1 MNQDS
6 IRQTIETVINLM
18 AASAM
23 TAPKAGGKDCLE
35 IIAITA
41 PDDLQKIA
49 DAMRQY
55 AHNST
60 KENYWHRDAD
70 NTESA
75 QGLLLIGLAGPV
87 TAGYD
92 CGGCGYSTC
101 KEFEEGRELQD
112 FTMGY
117 SGPHCIMRMM
127 DIGVALA
134 SAAKQAS
141 LFNVDNRVQQR
152 VGAAARALG
161 YIDCE
166 VAMGV
171 PVSISG
177 KSIFYD
183 RKTLSK
189 KALQEKKENS

>member
-1 MNQDS
+1 MNHKS
-6 IRQTIETVINLM
+6 IKETIETVINLM

-35 IIAITA
+35 IVALTD

-49 DAMRQY
+49 DEMRKY
-55 AHNST
+55 AHNSS
-60 KENYWHRDAD
+60 KENYWHRDAA
-70 NTESA
+70 NIENA
-75 QGLLLIGLAGPV
+75 QGVLLIGLAGPV

-92 CGGCGYSTC
+92 CGGCGYRTC
-101 KEFEEGRELQD
+101 KEFEDSRELKD
-112 FTMGY
+112 FELGY
-117 SGPHCIMRMM
+117 TGPHCIMRMM

-166 VAMGV
+166 VAMGI

-183 RKTLSK
+183 RKTPSK
-189 KALQEKKENS
+189 KTLTDQK

>member
-1 MNQDS
+1 MNQKG
-6 IRQTIETVINLM
+6 ITETIETVINLM

-35 IIAITA
+35 IVAITDN
-41 PDDLQKIA
+41 DDLQKIA
-49 DAMRQY
+49 DEMREY
-55 AHNST
+55 AHNSS
-60 KENYWHRDAD
+60 KENYWHRDAA
-70 NTESA
+70 NTENA

-92 CGGCGYSTC
+92 CGGCGYATC
-101 KEFEEGRELQD
+101 KEFEDSRELKT
-112 FTMGY
+112 FEMGY
-117 SGPHCIMRMM
+117 TGPHCIMRMM

-166 VAMGV
+166 VAMGI

-189 KALQEKKENS
+189 QALADKKLS

>member
-1 MNQDS
+1 MNQKS
-6 IRQTIETVINLM
+6 IKETIETVINLM

-35 IIAITA
+35 IVALT
-41 PDDLQKIA
+41 DSKDLQRVA
-49 DAMRQY
+49 DEMRKY
-55 AHNST
+55 AHNSS
-60 KENYWHRDAD
+60 KENYWHRDAA
-70 NTESA
+70 NTETA
-75 QGLLLIGLAGPV
+75 QGVLLIGLAGPV

-101 KEFEEGRELQD
+101 KEFEDSRELKD
-112 FTMGY
+112 FEMGY
-117 SGPHCIMRMM
+117 TGPHCIMRMM

-166 VAMGV
+166 VAMGI

-189 KALQEKKENS
+189 KTLEESKA

>member
-1 MNQDS
+1 MNEKS
-6 IRQTIETVINLM
+6 ITATIETVINLM
-18 AASAM
+18 AASAI

-35 IIAITA
+35 IVAIT
-41 PDDLQKIA
+41 DTDELQKIA
-49 DAMRQY
+49 DEMRKY
-55 AHNST
+55 AHNSS
-60 KENYWHRDAD
+60 KENYWHRDAA
-70 NTESA
+70 NTETA

-101 KEFEEGRELQD
+101 KEFEDSRDLKD
-112 FTMGY
+112 FEMGY
-117 SGPHCIMRMM
+117 TGPHCIMRMM
-127 DIGVALA
+127 DIGVALS

-141 LFNVDNRVQQR
+141 ILNIDNRVQQR

-166 VAMGV
+166 VAMGI
-171 PVSISG
+171 PVSING

-189 KALQEKKENS
+189 KAMEANKA

>member
-1 MNQDS
+1 MNESS
-6 IRQTIETVINLM
+6 IKATIETVINLM
-18 AASAM
+18 AASAI

-35 IIAITA
+35 IVAITD
-41 PDDLQKIA
+41 PDDLGKIA
-49 DAMRQY
+49 AEMRKY
-55 AHNST
+55 AHNSS
-60 KENYWHRDAD
+60 KENYWQRDAA
-70 NTESA
+70 NAECA

-101 KEFEEGRELQD
+101 KEFEDSRELKD
-112 FTMGY
+112 FEMGY
-117 SGPHCIMRMM
+117 TGPHCIMRMM
-127 DIGVALA
+127 DIGVALS

-141 LFNVDNRVQQR
+141 ILNIDNRVQQR

-166 VAMGV
+166 VAMGI
-171 PVSISG
+171 PVSING

-183 RKTLSK
+183 RKTPSK
-189 KALQEKKENS
+189 KSLTTDKAVK

>member
-1 MNQDS
+1 MNQKS
-6 IRQTIETVINLM
+6 IKETIETVINLM

-35 IIAITA
+35 IVALTD

-49 DAMRQY
+49 DEMRKY
-55 AHNST
+55 AHNSS
-60 KENYWHRDAD
+60 KENYWHRDAA
-70 NTESA
+70 NIESA
-75 QGLLLIGLAGPV
+75 QGVLLIGLAGPV

-92 CGGCGYSTC
+92 CGGCGYRTC
-101 KEFEEGRELQD
+101 KEFEDSRELKD
-112 FTMGY
+112 FELGY
-117 SGPHCIMRMM
+117 TGPHCIMRMM

-161 YIDCE
+161 YIGCE
-166 VAMGV
+166 VAMGI

-183 RKTLSK
+183 RKTPSK
-189 KALQEKKENS
+189 KTLAEQK

>member
-1 MNQDS
+1 MNQKG
-6 IRQTIETVINLM
+6 IKETIETVINLM

-35 IIAITA
+35 IVALTNSE
-41 PDDLQKIA
+41 DLHKVA
-49 DAMRQY
+49 DEMRKY
-55 AHNST
+55 AHNSS
-60 KENYWHRDAD
+60 KENYWHRDAV
-70 NTESA
+70 NTENA

-92 CGGCGYSTC
+92 CGGCGYRTC
-101 KEFEEGRELQD
+101 KEFEDSRELKD
-112 FTMGY
+112 FEMGY
-117 SGPHCIMRMM
+117 TGPHCIMRMM

-166 VAMGV
+166 VAMGI

-183 RKTLSK
+183 RKTLTK
-189 KALQEKKENS
+189 KALSEKLQ

>member
-1 MNQDS
+1 MNEKS
-6 IRQTIETVINLM
+6 IKETIETVINLM

-35 IIAITA
+35 IVALTDS
-41 PDDLQKIA
+41 DDLKKVA
-49 DAMRQY
+49 DEMRKY
-55 AHNST
+55 AHNSS
-60 KENYWHRDAD
+60 KENYWHRDAA
-70 NTESA
+70 NIETA
-75 QGLLLIGLAGPV
+75 QGVLLIGLAGPV

-101 KEFEEGRELQD
+101 KEFEDSRELKD
-112 FTMGY
+112 FEMGY
-117 SGPHCIMRMM
+117 TGPHCIMRMM

-161 YIDCE
+161 YINCE
-166 VAMGV
+166 VAMGI

-189 KALQEKKENS
+189 KALAEKK

>member
-1 MNQDS
+1 MDNIS
-6 IRQTIETVINLM
+6 ISTTIETVINLM
-18 AASAM
+18 AASAI

-35 IIAITA
+35 IIALTEGV
-41 PDDLQKIA
+41 DLQKIA
-49 DAMRQY
+49 DEMRRY
-55 AHNST
+55 AQHSS

-70 NTESA
+70 NIENCQA
-75 QGLLLIGLAGPV
+75 LLLIGLAGPV

-101 KEFEEGRELQD
+101 KEFEDSRELKD

-117 SGPHCIMRMM
+117 TGPHCIMRMM
-127 DIGVALA
+127 DIGVALS

-141 LFNVDNRVQQR
+141 LLNIDNRVQQR
-152 VGAAARALG
+152 VGATARALG

-166 VAMGV
+166 VAMGI
-171 PVSISG
+171 PVSING

-183 RKTLSK
+183 RKTPSK
-189 KALQEKKENS
+189 KSLAEK

>member
-1 MNQDS
+1 MNEKS
-6 IRQTIETVINLM
+6 IKATIETVINLM
-18 AASAM
+18 AASAI

-35 IIAITA
+35 IVAITEA
-41 PDDLQKIA
+41 DDLQKIA
-49 DAMRQY
+49 DEMRKY
-55 AHNST
+55 AHNSS
-60 KENYWHRDAD
+60 KENYWHRDAA
-70 NTESA
+70 NTETS

-101 KEFEEGRELQD
+101 KEFEDSRELKD
-112 FTMGY
+112 FEMGY
-117 SGPHCIMRMM
+117 TGPHCIMRMM
-127 DIGVALA
+127 DIGVALS

-141 LFNVDNRVQQR
+141 ILNIDNRVQQR

-166 VAMGV
+166 VAMGS
-171 PVSISG
+171 PVSING

-189 KALQEKKENS
+189 KALAENKS

>member
-1 MNQDS
+1 MNNKS
-6 IRQTIETVINLM
+6 IKETIETVINLM

-35 IIAITA
+35 IVALTD

-49 DAMRQY
+49 DEMRKY
-55 AHNST
+55 AHNSS
-60 KENYWHRDAD
+60 KENYWHRDAA
-70 NTESA
+70 NIESA
-75 QGLLLIGLAGPV
+75 QGVLLIGLAGPV

-92 CGGCGYSTC
+92 CGGCGYRTC
-101 KEFEEGRELQD
+101 KEFEDSRELKD
-112 FTMGY
+112 FELGY
-117 SGPHCIMRMM
+117 TGPHCIMRMM

-161 YIDCE
+161 YIGCE
-166 VAMGV
+166 VAMGI

-183 RKTLSK
+183 RKTPSK
-189 KALQEKKENS
+189 KTLAEQK

>member
-1 MNQDS
+1 MNEKS
-6 IRQTIETVINLM
+6 IKETIETVINLM

-35 IIAITA
+35 IVALTDS
-41 PDDLQKIA
+41 DDLKKVA
-49 DAMRQY
+49 DKMRKY
-55 AHNST
+55 AHNSS
-60 KENYWHRDAD
+60 KENYWHRDAA
-70 NTESA
+70 NIETA
-75 QGLLLIGLAGPV
+75 QGVLLIGLAGPV

-101 KEFEEGRELQD
+101 KEFEDSRELKD
-112 FTMGY
+112 FEMGY
-117 SGPHCIMRMM
+117 TGPHCIMRMM

-161 YIDCE
+161 YINCE
-166 VAMGV
+166 VAMGI

-189 KALQEKKENS
+189 KALAEKK

>member
-1 MNQDS
+1 MNQKS
-6 IRQTIETVINLM
+6 IKETIETVINLM

-23 TAPKAGGKDCLE
+23 TAPKAGGKNCLKIVALTDSE
-35 IIAITA
+35 
-41 PDDLQKIA
+41 DLQRVA
-49 DAMRQY
+49 DEMRKY
-55 AHNST
+55 AHNSS
-60 KENYWHRDAD
+60 KENYWHRDAA
-70 NTESA
+70 NTENA
-75 QGLLLIGLAGPV
+75 QGVLLIGLAGPV

-101 KEFEEGRELQD
+101 KEFEDSRELKD
-112 FTMGY
+112 FEMGY
-117 SGPHCIMRMM
+117 TGPHCIMRMM

-166 VAMGV
+166 VAMGI

-189 KALQEKKENS
+189 KALAESKS